1 MQKKKEHADW
11 GFLLASGNSKRNEKK
26 IIFSEFEAD
35 LAMKVCKSL
44 PGGGERELGGCM
56 LTSLREH
63 FLCPQLHHVSFRLL
77 VLVKSLD
84 HKVRFPP

>member
-44 PGGGERELGGCM
+44 PGGGGEGIGRMYAYLIKGA
-56 LTSLREH
+56 LPLSSVTSC
-63 FLCPQLHHVSFRLL
+63 FFSPPGASQVFR
-77 VLVKSLD
+77 S
-84 HKVRFPP
+84 